1 MARAKKKK
9 PTAKEWVFIKEF
21 VETHDASAAY
31 RKAFPDNNP
40 DHAKQYG
47 YKLKNKEHIKE
58 AIQRTYEEAIGPN
71 EQIVIENIR
80 FWKKMRDNDDAKD
93 ADRISA
99 ARDLA
104 KFGGLFTEKH
114 EHSGE
119 VSVNIIDD
127 I

>member
-1 MARAKKKK
+1 MAQRKKKK

-31 RKAFPDNNP
+31 KKAFPDNNP
-40 DHAKQYG
+40 EHAKQYG

-58 AIQRTYEEAIGPN
+58 AIQKTYEEAIGPN

-80 FWKKMRDNDDAKD
+80 FWKKMRDNEEAKD

-104 KFGGLFTEKH
+104 KFGGLFTEKK
-114 EHSGE
+114 EIDVTGQ
-119 VSVNIIDD
+119 VQILDD